1 VRVDLLEV
9 DHEQRRRIRHAC
21 MVEFTVDGKEGSSRR
36 ADDHDLAAVRPIA
49 RV

>member
-1 VRVDLLEV
+1 
-9 DHEQRRRIRHAC
+9 